1 MPEHELTASRTL
13 RLAGPARIAA
23 LTLAAAVAAI
33 GVVAA
38 PLGGQPA
45 WAAAAVS
52 VVNASGGTTADPE
65 FATPV
70 TVSGSG
76 FQSIQGGFGG
86 IYVLFGWVDD
96 PSGSWKPSNGGLVG
110 EDYRYVPDQESKDN
124 AGFQRFIA
132 FPGSETESAA
142 NGLIAADGSWT
153 VDMVIPAGTFQSQDR
168 TGAVTSVN
176 CLEVQCGV
184 ITIGAHGVKNANNET
199 FTPITFATPAA
210 APAAG
215 TPGTVDATGAAPA
228 APAAS
233 GLARVGYTGA
243 SAVAGN
249 ALTFAG
255 QGFGASE
262 QVVATLDDGVVAV
275 GPLTAGLTGEVAGV
289 LPLPADLRAGT
300 HLLTLVG
307 AASGSTAEAEV
318 AVAAAAA
325 APATIPVETS
335 PEVPPWLYIVMAVGI
350 LIAIV
355 LLLASVI
362 TSIVRAGRR
371 RRART
376 AAARAAGT
384 PAASAA
390 SAVSAASAAPVVPA
404 APTASAA
411 GALTRGRHGPT
422 PDAPTER
429 LEVVQ

>member
-1 MPEHELTASRTL
+1 MPEQQLTAPRSLRT
-13 RLAGPARIAA
+13 PARIAA
-23 LTLAAAVAAI
+23 MVIAVALASI
-33 GVVAA
+33 GMVAM

-52 VVNASGGTTADPE
+52 VVDASGGTTADPE

-86 IYVLFGWVDD
+86 VYALFGWVDD

-110 EDYRYVPDQESKDN
+110 DNYRYVPDQESKDN
-124 AGFQRFIA
+124 AGFQRFIS

-153 VDMVIPAGTFQSQDR
+153 VDMVIPAGSFDSQDR
-168 TGAVTSVN
+168 SGAVTSVD

-199 FTPITFATPAA
+199 FTPVTFAAPVA
-210 APAAG
+210 APAA
-215 TPGTVDATGAAPA
+215 TAPGAVDATGAAPA
-228 APAAS
+228 APAVS

-249 ALTFAG
+249 ALTFTG
-255 QGFGASE
+255 QGFGPSE

-300 HLLTLVG
+300 HLLSLVG

-318 AVAAAAA
+318 TVTASAALPAAIPA
-325 APATIPVETS
+325 ATS
-335 PEVPPWLYIVMAVGI
+335 SEVPPWLYVVMAVAI
-350 LIAIV
+350 LIALI
-355 LLLASVI
+355 LLLTSLI
-362 TSIVRAGRR
+362 TFIVRATAR

-376 AAARAAGT
+376 AAARAAAPS
-384 PAASAA
+384 PAAN
-390 SAVSAASAAPVVPA
+390 PH
-404 APTASAA
+404 
-411 GALTRGRHGPT
+411 GRHGST
-422 PDAPTER
+422 SDAPTER